1 MCMTDPIADLLTRM
15 RNALRIEAKSVVAPY
30 SKLKNNIL
38 TVLKDS
44 GYINDFTSEMKDG
57 HAVLNIELK
66 YGPDDELVIQHI
78 QRVSKPGCRVY
89 RGVDDLPN
97 PLNGLGIAVVSTP
110 KGVMTHAEAKAQK
123 VGGEVI
129 CEVW

>member
-15 RNALRIEAKSVVAPY
+15 RNALRIEAKTVVAPY

-44 GYINDFTSEMKDG
+44 GYINDFTSEMQDG
-57 HAVLNIELK
+57 HAVLKIDLK
-66 YGPDDELVIQHI
+66 YGPDDEFVIQHI

-89 RGVDDLPN
+89 RGVNDLPT

-123 VGGEVI
+123 VGGEII